1 MQSFFDLTFEALTG
15 KVQAWGQP
23 AYRARQIWQAVYR
36 DLAASPDAITTLG
49 KPLRQQLGETLSLAS
64 LTPAVTLRSSD
75 QQTRKTLFNLA
86 DGRAIETVLMSYDHD
101 GTKSRQTVCISAQA
115 GCALGCVFCATGQMG
130 FQRNL
135 TAGEM
140 VEQVLYYAR
149 VLKSE
154 GESLTNVV
162 VMGMGEPFLNY
173 EATLAAIDRLND
185 AEGFNFGERR
195 ITVSTV
201 GLPAMI
207 ERFAAE
213 RRQVNLAVSLH
224 AATDKLR
231 SRLLPINRQYSLSV
245 LLPAIRHYIE
255 LTHRRVTFEWALIK
269 GVNDTSEQ
277 ALKLADLAAGLL
289 CHVNLIQL
297 NPSQGYAEAG
307 STREQAEAFKA
318 VLDGRGI
325 PCTIRVR
332 RGIDIHAG
340 CGQLAGRVS

>member
-1 MQSFFDLTFEALTG
+1 MSSFFDLTFDQLAAQ
-15 KVQAWGQP
+15 VQAWGQP
-23 AYRARQIWQAVYR
+23 AYRAKQIWQAVYR

-49 KPLRQQLGETLSLAS
+49 KPLRQQLAESLPLSS
-64 LTPAVTLRSSD
+64 LTPAVSLTSSD
-75 QQTRKTLFNLA
+75 EQTRKTLFNLA

-101 GTKSRQTVCISAQA
+101 GTKSRQTVCLSSQA

-140 VEQVLYYAR
+140 VEQVVYYAR
-149 VLKSE
+149 MLKSE
-154 GESLTNVV
+154 GEVLTNVV

-173 EATLAAIDRLND
+173 NATLAAIDRLND

-195 ITVSTV
+195 FTVSTV

-207 ERFAAE
+207 ERFAADH
-213 RRQVNLAVSLH
+213 RQINLAVSLH
-224 AATDKLR
+224 AASDKLR
-231 SRLLPINRQYSLSV
+231 SRLLPINRQHSLSA
-245 LLPAIRHYIE
+245 LLPAIRHYTE
-255 LTHRRVTFEWALIK
+255 LTHRRVTFEWALIR
-269 GVNDTSEQ
+269 GVNDDADQ
-277 ALKLADLAAGLL
+277 AALLADLVAGLL

-297 NPSQGYAEAG
+297 NPSQGYGEAG

-318 VLDGRGI
+318 VLDERKI